1 MIRVTLDGLTKTF
14 DGVRAVDGVCLALL
28 PGERM
33 VVLGPSGAGKTALA
47 RLIVGLDDPDSGEI
61 RFDGRSL
68 SGIPAHQR
76 RIGFVPRDDAL
87 WPHRTVAENV
97 GYGLKLKRVGRRER
111 RMRVAEALSAARID
125 SLSERHPESLSPLQR
140 HKVALA
146 RALIVEPELLLWDE
160 PMAPLDPRYRAEF
173 RDEIRRVHAE
183 HETTTILLTSDPRE
197 ALALADRVAVLDFGK
212 IVQVA
217 TPIEV
222 YNRPADSFVAQLLG
236 PTNLL
241 QGQAD
246 ACDALGEVIVRT
258 PIGRLIGR
266 PSGEIPAPGTP
277 VTVVI
282 RPEALSIGSSVPP
295 NSNRFLA
302 TIERQVLLGATR
314 QIFLRG
320 PGDWPVTA
328 TALQAQSEGLREGQS
343 LTVSVAPEF
352 VVLLPSKA
360 AARSVSKG
368 D

>member
-1 MIRVTLDGLTKTF
+1 MIRVTFDGLTKTF
-14 DGVRAVDGVCLALL
+14 DGVSAVDGASLDVA

-33 VVLGPSGAGKTALA
+33 VILGPSGAGKTALA
-47 RLIVGLDDPDSGEI
+47 RLIVGLEEPDSGEI

-68 SGIPAHQR
+68 SGLPVQGR
-76 RIGFVPRDDAL
+76 KIGYVPREDAL

-97 GYGLKLKRVGRRER
+97 GYRLKVQGIGRRER
-111 RMRVAEALSAARID
+111 RMRVGEALGAARID
-125 SLSERHPESLSPLQR
+125 SLADRHPDSLTPLQR
-140 HKVALA
+140 QKVALA
-146 RALIVEPELLLWDE
+146 RALIGEPDLLVWDE
-160 PMAPLDPRYRAEF
+160 PVASLDARHRIEF
-173 RDEIRRVHAE
+173 RDEIRRVHTE

-212 IVQVA
+212 IVQVG

-246 ACDALGEVIVRT
+246 SCDARGEVVVRT
-258 PIGRLIGR
+258 PIGRLIGK
-266 PSGEIPAPGTP
+266 PSGDSPSPGTP
-277 VTVVI
+277 VTVAI
-282 RPEALSIGSSVPP
+282 RPESLAIGPAVPP
-295 NSNRFLA
+295 DSNRFLA

-314 QIFLRG
+314 QLFLRG
-320 PGDWPVTA
+320 PNEWPITA
-328 TALQAQSEGLREGQS
+328 LALQAQSDGLRDGQS

-360 AARSVSKG
+360 AARPS
-368 D
+368 